1 MNIGFLLMSGGLSS
15 RMGQP
20 KALLSIG
27 GERLID
33 RIARAGEGFGE
44 RILSVNDPAIPTP
57 EGFTRVADVYKEC
70 GPMGGLHAALSACQS
85 DALVCAPCD
94 APLYTAEAAAFLAAQ
109 LEDGVDAV
117 ILTDDAG
124 RAHPMMGA
132 YAKTCLPHLT
142 RHLEEGHFKLMRM
155 LNELNVR
162 FVPAPEA
169 FSPSLFSNLNTP
181 EDYERVR
188 RDAIREGVLAIA
200 KGAGEII
207 LGFGDFSVEE
217 KEGHANFVTDVD
229 CAVQDY
235 LQSAL
240 TRLIPGSAFIGEEKE
255 NDALTDAPTWIIDPV
270 DGTTN
275 LIHNLRTSAVSIALC
290 EGGRPVLGAVYQ
302 PYTDEMFFAELGRG
316 AFLNGHPIHVSAT
329 PFERALVA
337 FGTSPY
343 NPELA
348 KTSMSM
354 ALSCLQN
361 AADVRRSGSAALDLA
376 SVACGRSD
384 AFFELTLKP
393 WDYAAGALL
402 VTEAGG
408 KFLMPLCPEGVRFDR
423 PEAILA
429 VNSACEE
436 GMLSLFHAHCA
447 K

>member
-27 GERLID
+27 GETLIT
-33 RIARAGEGFGE
+33 RIARAGAGFEE
-44 RILSVNDPAIPTP
+44 RILSVNDDAIPTP
-57 EGFTRVADVYKEC
+57 DGFARIGDSYKNC
-70 GPMGGLHAALSACQS
+70 GPMGGLHAALSACKS

-94 APLYTAEAAAFLAAQ
+94 APHYTKEAATFLASQ
-109 LEDGVDAV
+109 MEDGVDAV

-132 YAKTCLPHLT
+132 YAKTCLPHIT
-142 RHLEEGHFKLMRM
+142 RHLEEGRFKLMM
-155 LNELNVR
+155 LLSELNVR
-162 FVPAPEA
+162 FVSAP
-169 FSPSLFSNLNTP
+169 PSLGQSLFQNLNTP

-188 RDAIREGVLAIA
+188 REALREGVLAA
-200 KGAGEII
+200 ARHAGEII
-207 LGFGDFSVEE
+207 LGFGEFSVEE

-235 LQSAL
+235 LQTAL
-240 TRLIPGSAFIGEEKE
+240 TRLVPGSAFIGEEKE

-275 LIHNLRTSAVSIALC
+275 LIHNLRMSAVSIALC
-290 EGGRPVLGAVYQ
+290 EGGRPVLGTVYQ
-302 PYTDEMFFAELGRG
+302 PYTDEMFLAVLGQG
-316 AFLNGHPIHVSAT
+316 ATLNGRPIHVSAT
-329 PFERALVA
+329 PFHRAVVA

-348 KTSMSM
+348 KTSMAM
-354 ALSCLQN
+354 ALSCLQR

-376 SVACGRSD
+376 AVACGRAD

-408 KFLMPLCPEGVRFDR
+408 RFLMPLSENGVRFDR

-429 VNSACEE
+429 VNPACEA
-436 GMLSLFHAHCA
+436 GMLAVFGEYCA